1 MFATQLALIISS
13 TSLALFYITSGW
25 GRVLNTFFLILAGF
39 ASGGTDM
46 VLTGSLAVDLG
57 GGKRNCISGVA
68 GIINGCGVLGAV
80 LQGGLVAFTSYVGG
94 QTGIAFLMSVRGNQ
108 KQPSFLPPRVN
119 LLEGT
124 EGDASVLPS
133 VKLLVRWLAA
143 ALGFC

>member
-25 GRVLNTFFLILAGF
+25 GRVLNIFFLILAGF

-94 QTGIAFLMSVRGNQ
+94 QTGIAFLMSVRVWKSEGN
-108 KQPSFLPPRVN
+108 P
-119 LLEGT
+119 
-124 EGDASVLPS
+124 LPS
-133 VKLLVRWLAA
+133 YRLE
-143 ALGFC
+143 